1 MRLSR
6 REREK
11 YPLPSFFLLEVNP
24 MRKPVSHPQASASII
39 IPAYNAARTIGECL
53 EALGKQT
60 ISPKEI
66 IVVDDGSID
75 KTAEAIA
82 KFSHIKLISQANAG
96 PARARNV
103 GAKAAKGDIIIF
115 LDSDCV
121 PETNWLEEMLKPFAD
136 NKVVGVQGA
145 YKSKQKSIV
154 ARFDQLDI
162 EYRYERM
169 KRAEKLDWIGSY
181 SAAYRRDIFLK
192 ENGFDESF
200 PKASGEDA
208 ELSYRMAEK
217 KYRLVFAS
225 SAIVYHTHP
234 ERFWKFLDIE
244 YFRAYWRMRM
254 YIKHPLKAVK
264 DSYTPQT
271 LKISVML
278 GAILLAG
285 GLLSL
290 VGFYFQFHR
299 IPNVPIMVLLFF
311 VLALVSIIAIN
322 AHFILF
328 AFVRDMSVGLFSLV
342 MSVFRSIVFGAGV
355 LRGFLDEKVR
365 A

>member
-1 MRLSR
+1 MD
-6 REREK
+6 
-11 YPLPSFFLLEVNP
+11 
-24 MRKPVSHPQASASII
+24 
-39 IPAYNAARTIGECL
+39 
-53 EALGKQT
+53 ALHEQT
-60 ISPKEI
+60 VSPKEI
-66 IVVDDGSID
+66 IIVDDGSTD
-75 KTAEAIA
+75 VTAEIVS
-82 KFSHIKLISQANAG
+82 KYSKVKLISQENAG

-103 GAKAAKGDIIIF
+103 GAQAAKSEIIIF

-121 PETNWLEEMLKPFAD
+121 PEKNWLEEMLKPFE
-136 NKVVGVQGA
+136 NKKVVGVQGA
-145 YKSKQKSIV
+145 YKSKQKSLI

-192 ENGFDESF
+192 EGGFDESF
-200 PKASGEDA
+200 PRASGEDA

-217 KYRLVFAS
+217 KYILIFAHN
-225 SAIVYHTHP
+225 AIVYHTHP
-234 ERFWKFLDIE
+234 EKFWKFLDIE

-271 LKISVML
+271 LKISVAL
-278 GAILLAG
+278 GAVVLVA

-290 VGFYFQFHR
+290 IGFYFEFHR
-299 IPNVPIMVLLFF
+299 IPNLLSM
-311 VLALVSIIAIN
+311 ALFLFIILFASIIAVN
-322 AHFILF
+322 AQFIIFALF
-328 AFVRDMSVGLFSLV
+328 RDVSVGIFSLF
-342 MSVFRSIVFGAGV
+342 MSLFRSIVFGVGV

-365 A
+365 ANEQQLITPHH